1 MKDVKFF
8 VAWIFHSTQNALLL
22 KLDEIK
28 LCLYLFKIIR
38 NTLKK
43 KKKKEKHSKRVKKE
57 KKKKSKKQK
66 REEKSESADRSSVS
80 KHCSGALHLCRAVG
94 WKENGAIENVYKTSM
109 WSSWQCRLLVL
120 ENGISLL
127 IFVWRCNSNELC
139 RETERC
145 TPILKYHMGRR
156 ENYLYKSGWK
166 LEVKA
171 AKNCVRKIREQSFKT
186 LESIFLWYF
195 CFLHRK

>member
-1 MKDVKFF
+1 MKKRLSQLTIPQWV
-8 VAWIFHSTQNALLL
+8 STATEPCTCAEQWTGRKN
-22 KLDEIK
+22 
-28 LCLYLFKIIR
+28 
-38 NTLKK
+38 
-43 KKKKEKHSKRVKKE
+43 V
-57 KKKKSKKQK
+57 
-66 REEKSESADRSSVS
+66 
-80 KHCSGALHLCRAVG
+80 
-94 WKENGAIENVYKTSM
+94 AIENVYKASM

-120 ENGISLL
+120 ENGMSLL
-127 IFVWRCNSNELC
+127 IFVAWRCNSNELY

-166 LEVKA
+166 LEIKA